1 MINKPI
7 ASISLDADNYW
18 SYKRTHGDPDWVSRP
33 SYLGV
38 LTARMIELFDRHRI
52 RPTVNVVG
60 FDAAAADGPE
70 FVTGLAEYGC
80 EIGNHSFEHE
90 PWLHLY
96 SPQRLRD
103 ELRRTHDALLAAG
116 ATEVVGLRAPGF
128 SMSPDLMRA
137 LVEMGYEYDSS
148 VLATWIGPFARAY
161 YLRTNK
167 NLTVEERRQR
177 KGLFGSIWDA
187 GLPNK
192 GFEWTAPAAPGGRR
206 LSLTE
211 VPVTVFPGLRVPV
224 HASYVIYLSGYS
236 PRIAGAYVK
245 TAIRACLLTGTQPSL
260 LLHPLDLL
268 DGGDAPGLGF
278 FPGMNLDFGRKRA
291 ILDLVLHELTSHFT
305 VVSMREHARHVR
317 ETTTITKDVGLLAR
331 GRRTDMVFPR

>member
-1 MINKPI
+1 MTSERI

-38 LTARMIELFDRHRI
+38 LASRMIELFDRHRI
-52 RPTVNVVG
+52 TPTVNVVG

-70 FVTGLAEYGC
+70 FVTCLSEYGC

-96 SPQRLRD
+96 SPDQLRD
-103 ELRRTHDALLAAG
+103 DLNRSHDALLAAG
-116 ATEVVGLRAPGF
+116 AKEVVGLRAPGF

-148 VLATWIGPFARAY
+148 VLATWIGPLARTY

-167 NLTVEERRQR
+167 DLTAEERRQR
-177 KGLFGSIWDA
+177 KGLFGSFWDA
-187 GLPNK
+187 ALPNK
-192 GFEWTAPAAPGGRR
+192 GFEWTAPAAPGGQR

-211 VPVTVFPGLRVPV
+211 VPVTVFPGLRVPI

-236 PRIAGAYVK
+236 PKVAAAYVK
-245 TAIRACLLTGTQPSL
+245 AAVRGCLLSGTEPSL

-268 DGGDAPGLGF
+268 DSSDAPGLEF

-291 ILDLVLHELTSHFT
+291 ILDLVLQELTSNFT
-305 VVSMREHARHVR
+305 VVTMREHARHVR
-317 ETTTITKDVGLLAR
+317 ETTTITKDVGLLDR
-331 GRRTDMVFPR
+331 GRRVDMVPAR